1 MDKFTIYQLEQISG
15 IKSHTIRMWENRYNA
30 LHPERSNGNIRY
42 YSGEQLRRLL
52 NIVALQKSGYK
63 IAQLS
68 KSTNSELDNLILE
81 NFVYTDKSADDFT
94 SIRNQLIGASA
105 TFNEAVFNIYFD
117 KCVHNYGLVHTYQ
130 NIIYPLLQQ
139 VGLLWCSKQIPVS
152 QEHFLSHLILQKL
165 YAAIEQ
171 LPEKPNSTDTW
182 LLFLPEN
189 EFHIIGLL
197 ISSYILQSR
206 GKKVIFIGANTPE
219 SIINNIIDTVQITH
233 VLFFKILHTQPD
245 TLENYLKNIVK
256 ICKTQKIHIAANNEV
271 LNQINNQKVIKLY
284 SIKQLIEGV
293 Y

>member
-1 MDKFTIYQLEQISG
+1 
-15 IKSHTIRMWENRYNA
+15 
-30 LHPERSNGNIRY
+30 
-42 YSGEQLRRLL
+42 
-52 NIVALQKSGYK
+52 
-63 IAQLS
+63 
-68 KSTNSELDNLILE
+68 
-81 NFVYTDKSADDFT
+81 
-94 SIRNQLIGASA
+94 
-105 TFNEAVFNIYFD
+105 
-117 KCVHNYGLVHTYQ
+117 VHNYGLVHTYQ